1 MQPRLEWSLVGERP
15 HPELL
20 LYGQLAKGANAVTV
34 DVTVRD
40 EQTPVDT
47 CCSGRAW
54 IAKAY
59 DFTSCW

>member
-47 CCSGRAW
+47 CSGRAW